1 MLCRLLVVEQAA
13 AAALKMTG
21 AELLKIGI
29 ADEII
34 PEPLGGA
41 HRDVDTVSQAVAQT
55 LHTQLS
61 QLLATSTEQLLA
73 NRYEKFRQMAAI
85 ANV

>member
-1 MLCRLLVVEQAA
+1 MLCRLLVVEQA

-29 ADEII
+29 ADEIV